1 MLAPQLLG
9 RLLTEVTTNE
19 HIRNLLKQCDN
30 EGPAH
35 NALLPTYHCMHTP
48 GGPLKY
54 VSTLTIIVVW
64 REYLDAHNKR
74 LVNFFCL
81 DINIF

>member
-9 RLLTEVTTNE
+9 RLLTEVKVNDN
-19 HIRNLLKQCDN
+19 IRILLRQCDA

-54 VSTLTIIVVW
+54 VS
-64 REYLDAHNKR
+64 
-74 LVNFFCL
+74 LVN
-81 DINIF
+81 NIM